1 MQSQGDWSLPK
12 VNMDI
17 MEEPQVAMEDIHYR
31 VIYVNRSVS
40 EDRCIQRSA
49 RHLDEY
55 VAKTEPDCIA
65 DTVKCILEIFP
76 EGLRGR

>member
-1 MQSQGDWSLPK
+1 
-12 VNMDI
+12 MDI

-40 EDRCIQRSA
+40 EDRCIQRNP
-49 RHLDEY
+49 RHLDEV
-55 VAKTEPDCIA
+55 VAKTEPKCIG
-65 DTVKCILEIFP
+65 DTVKCILEVFS